1 MNPEPATMPLQPK
14 KPRKNKALIMIA
26 LVLSALIVI
35 AISVWL
41 LLGYLFPKQYTP
53 VNLSPKEQQ
62 ILDTKIDQLNKRY
75 PQQQPLKP
83 TEKSLEP
90 EKYSEDNASREISFS
105 EREINSLLAHNTDL
119 AQKLVIDLSD
129 NLASAKMLIPVD
141 PDFPVLGGKT
151 LKLSAGLELGYKDAR
166 PIVVLR
172 GLSLWGVPM
181 PNAWLGGIKNIDL
194 VKEFGGDHGF
204 WKAFADGVEYINVK
218 EGQLQ
223 IKLKE

>member
-1 MNPEPATMPLQPK
+1 MNPEPVATPRQPK

-26 LVLSALIVI
+26 LVLSTLVVI
-35 AISVWL
+35 AISAWL

-53 VNLSPKEQQ
+53 INLSPKEQQ

-75 PQQQPLKP
+75 PQQQSLKP

-90 EKYSEDNASREISFS
+90 EKYSEDNASREIYFS

-141 PDFPVLGGKT
+141 PDFPLLGGKT

-204 WKAFADGVEYINVK
+204 WKAFVDGVEYINVK

>member
-83 TEKSLEP
+83 TEKSPEP
-90 EKYSEDNASREISFS
+90 EKYSEDNASRKISFS